1 MATHTRKPRR
11 RARAKPRS
19 RAAAD
24 DADQQPQLAQ
34 GDGQEEEEG
43 AGAHATRQMSTVSGD
58 ATMAAVVDEAD
69 PERDGSKQDARPFK
83 MTMTLQTQQIRHA
96 MAEIRQLYADRT
108 APVLSRQ
115 LTTLPMTVQE
125 ICFLIVLDKHKQRRV
140 QAKND

>member
-1 MATHTRKPRR
+1 MATRNKTRR

-19 RAAAD
+19 KAAVD
-24 DADQQPQLAQ
+24 DVDQQQQPSQLAQ
-34 GDGQEEEEG
+34 GDDQEKEK
-43 AGAHATRQMSTVSGD
+43 ADAQATQTSTAVLGN
-58 ATMAAVVDEAD
+58 ATTVDETGA
-69 PERDGSKQDARPFK
+69 ERDGSKQDARPSK